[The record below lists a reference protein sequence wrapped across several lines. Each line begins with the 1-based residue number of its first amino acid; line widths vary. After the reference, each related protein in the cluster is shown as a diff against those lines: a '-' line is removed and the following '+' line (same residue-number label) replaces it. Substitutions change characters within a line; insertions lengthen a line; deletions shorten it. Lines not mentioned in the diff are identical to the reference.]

1 MHFRNFEE
9 YWPFYVNQHTKIS
22 TRRWHFCATGLAA
35 VFTIAGIVIKW
46 WLLFFAPLF
55 GFGLAWYSHFFIEG
69 NKPGSF
75 GHPIWS
81 FICDYKMFIL
91 MLTGRMDR
99 EIKRLGKRPM
109 LQEDEY
115 MVGRRYFDAKQE
127 NRIVLR
133 RQTPRGR

>member
-9 YWPFYVNQHTKIS
+9 FWPFYVNQHSKAS
-22 TRRWHFCATGLAA
+22 TRRWHFCATGCATLFFIAA
-35 VFTIAGIVIKW
+35 IAIKW
-46 WLLFFAPLF
+46 WLLFCAPLF
-55 GFGLAWYSHFFIEG
+55 GYGLAWYSHFFIEG
-69 NKPGSF
+69 NTPASF

-109 LQEDEY
+109 LQ
-115 MVGRRYFDAKQE
+115 VS
-127 NRIVLR
+127 
-133 RQTPRGR
+133 